1 MCQSNPEMILA
12 PIVLLFVGIFI
23 LFSFVVF
30 LFKLFLWW
38 RIFSKAGFSG
48 ALAFL
53 MLIPAFGE
61 LVIICVLAFSSWPI
75 AKLPPVPQQ
84 QA

>member
-12 PIVLLFVGIFI
+12 PIVMLFVGIFLLI
-23 LFSFVVF
+23 SFVVF

-53 MLIPAFGE
+53 MLIPGFGE
-61 LVIICVLAFSSWPI
+61 LVIICVLAFSTWPI